1 LKKAT
6 MAFFN
11 RQLSVD
17 YLNQGVIE
25 DNFLTDNA
33 LHGLSVYQAE
43 GGCSISGNTANR
55 NSTGFML
62 STVRG
67 SVTNNTAAENRSQG
81 FTVESLDG
89 QGRFSGNVASSNSDH
104 GIEFT
109 QGLWGPAQVFGN
121 DSRNN
126 GGRGYFVPSGT
137 TTPAPSN
144 NTGAGNALGGDTLP

>member
-1 LKKAT
+1 
-6 MAFFN
+6 MA
-11 RQLSVD
+11 V
-17 YLNQGVIE
+17 
-25 DNFLTDNA
+25 NA
-33 LHGLSVYQAE
+33 LYGLNVSQAQA
-43 GGCSISGNTANR
+43 GGPISGNTANR
-55 NSTGFML
+55 NATGL
-62 STVRG
+62 ILGTIRG
-67 SVTNNTAAENRSQG
+67 SVAN
-81 FTVESLDG
+81 
-89 QGRFSGNVASSNSDH
+89 NVASSNSDH